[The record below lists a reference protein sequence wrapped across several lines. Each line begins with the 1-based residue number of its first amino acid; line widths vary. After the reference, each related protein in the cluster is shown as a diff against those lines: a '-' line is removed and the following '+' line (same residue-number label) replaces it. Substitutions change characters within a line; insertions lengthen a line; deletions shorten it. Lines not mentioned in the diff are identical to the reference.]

1 MVQRTPSALESHCS
15 RVVFKVGSSKEH
27 LPSPVVL
34 VKLGVIANDIGRAI
48 LFSIYGALVFAM
60 GCESDTLDGCNLSSA
75 VYHEVLLLTF
85 Y

>member
-1 MVQRTPSALESHCS
+1 M
-15 RVVFKVGSSKEH
+15 VFKVGSSKEH

-34 VKLGVIANDIGRAI
+34 VKLNLIANNMGRAI
-48 LFSIYGALVFAM
+48 LFSICGALVFAM
-60 GCESDTLDGCNLSSA
+60 GCGSDALDNCNLSGA

>member
-1 MVQRTPSALESHCS
+1 M
-15 RVVFKVGSSKEH
+15 VFKVGSSKEH

-34 VKLGVIANDIGRAI
+34 VKLNVIANNIGQTI
-48 LFSIYGALVFAM
+48 LFSIYGALVFTM
-60 GCESDTLDGCNLSSA
+60 GYESDTLDNCNLSSA